1 MEQYRSGH
9 NEPDSKSGC
18 PHGHVS
24 SNLTASA
31 MSLFAVNVRSRLFL
45 FCSFLRSLLGA
56 FFCFRRKRICLKPCY
71 IRLCR
76 ILIKQSVENQLVV
89 ASPVGSATR
98 FLSNIPS
105 ITKPDSICAWKSR

>member
-1 MEQYRSGH
+1 MEAYRSGH

-31 MSLFAVNVRSRLFL
+31 MSLFAVNVRRQALPFL
-45 FCSFLRSLLGA
+45 VFSTLSFEGVSSGFVETDAPNPLTYKALGI
-56 FFCFRRKRICLKPCY
+56 FM
-71 IRLCR
+71 
-76 ILIKQSVENQLVV
+76 KQSVENHSLGS
-89 ASPVGSATR
+89 SPLGSTTR

-105 ITKPDSICAWKSR
+105 ITSPDSICA